1 MITPEP
7 HPQIQP
13 LLISAYAAIV
23 SAIIIFVTA
32 LMFPLPEHRFKA
44 ILILSAGFATFGIG
58 EFLNHPKQK
67 LITRETVK
75 ASKKPRYHRTRNP
88 CSLGNLFDISG
99 LLFLFTSLSYF
110 FFPH

>member
-1 MITPEP
+1 MMTPEP

-13 LLISAYAAIV
+13 LLISAYAAVV
-23 SAIIIFVTA
+23 SGIIIFVTA
-32 LMFPLPEHRFKA
+32 LIFPLPEHRFKA

-67 LITRETVK
+67 LITRESVK
-75 ASKKPRYHRTRNP
+75 TSKRLRYHRNRNP

-99 LLFLFTSLSYF
+99 LLLLFISLSYF